1 MADLKQQT
9 IQLLQRLIA
18 TKSYSENEGGTAAH
32 LKDWCDHHK
41 IRYQTNGHTV
51 WATNEHYDPKRPTLL
66 LNSHHDTVYPN
77 QAYTRDPFDPV
88 IEDGKLYGLGSN
100 DAGALVDAFGARLT
114 LVEGC
119 FGDME
124 ALAQD
129 AGFAELDGVMLDLGV
144 SSMQLDQPA
153 RGFSF
158 MRDGPLDMR
167 MGATGTSAEELVNEA
182 DPALLVSILSVYGE
196 ERRARAIVR
205 ALVVRRETA
214 RITRTGEL
222 AEIVCSVLG
231 QPRGKGAHPA
241 TRTFQAL
248 RIYLNDELG
257 ELLRGLHAAERLL
270 RPGGRLVVVTFHSLE
285 DRMVKKFLANRSGR
299 AGRPSRYL
307 PEQAG
312 PASSFEELP
321 KRTQKAG
328 ADELARNS
336 RARSARLRGAVRTTA
351 PAFPE
356 DESLL
361 PAGAPK
367 PAQYSALGGRP

>member
-1 MADLKQQT
+1 MSGGGCNQRQPARMPPT
-9 IQLLQRLIA
+9 SAPHIPVLLSEVVTAIA
-18 TKSYSENEGGTAAH
+18 PAEGEIYLDGTFGA
-32 LKDWCDHHK
+32 
-41 IRYQTNGHTV
+41 GG
-51 WATNEHYDPKRPTLL
+51 
-66 LNSHHDTVYPN
+66 
-77 QAYTRDPFDPV
+77 YTRAVLEAAGCSVLALDRDPQA
-88 IEDGKLYGLGSN
+88 LA
-100 DAGALVDAFGARLT
+100 DAGALADAFGARLN
-114 LVEGC
+114 LIEGC

-124 ALAQD
+124 ARAHD
-129 AGFAELDGVMLDLGV
+129 AGFSELDGVMLDLGV
-144 SSMQLDQPA
+144 SSMQLDQA
-153 RGFSF
+153 ERGFSF

-167 MGATGTSAEELVNEA
+167 MGANGTSAEDLVNEA

-205 ALVVRRETA
+205 ALVARREAA

-222 AEIVCSVLG
+222 AEVVCSVLG

-241 TRTFQAL
+241 TQTFQAL

-299 AGRPSRYL
+299 AGRPSRHL

-312 PASSFEELP
+312 PASSFEELS

-336 RARSARLRGAVRTTA
+336 RARSARLRGAVRTGA

-361 PAGAPK
+361 PAGAPQREH
-367 PAQYSALGGRP
+367 AIAVGGRP

>member
-1 MADLKQQT
+1 MPPTSAPH
-9 IQLLQRLIA
+9 IPVLL
-18 TKSYSENEGGTAAH
+18 SEVVTAVAPAEGDVYLDGTFGA
-32 LKDWCDHHK
+32 
-41 IRYQTNGHTV
+41 GG
-51 WATNEHYDPKRPTLL
+51 
-66 LNSHHDTVYPN
+66 
-77 QAYTRDPFDPV
+77 YTRAVLEAAGCSVLALDRDPQA
-88 IEDGKLYGLGSN
+88 LA

-114 LVEGC
+114 LVKGC

-124 ALAQD
+124 AHAQD

-182 DPALLVSILSVYGE
+182 DPALLVSILRVYGE
-196 ERRARAIVR
+196 ERRARAIVN

-214 RITRTGEL
+214 RVTRTGEL

-299 AGRPSRYL
+299 AGRPSRHL

-321 KRTQKAG
+321 KRTQVAG
-328 ADELARNS
+328 AAEMAQNS
-336 RARSARLRGAVRTTA
+336 RARSARLRWAVRTTA

-361 PAGAPK
+361 PAGALK
-367 PAQYSALGGRP
+367 LKQTAAIGGRL

>member
-1 MADLKQQT
+1 MPPRPSPHVPV
-9 IQLLQRLIA
+9 LLSEVVTAIA
-18 TKSYSENEGGTAAH
+18 PTKGDIYLDGTFGAGG
-32 LKDWCDHHK
+32 
-41 IRYQTNGHTV
+41 
-51 WATNEHYDPKRPTLL
+51 
-66 LNSHHDTVYPN
+66 
-77 QAYTRDPFDPV
+77 YTRAVLEAADCSVLAFDRDPQA
-88 IEDGKLYGLGSN
+88 LA
-100 DAGALVDAFGARLT
+100 DAGALADTYGARLT
-114 LVEGC
+114 MVEGC

-129 AGFAELDGVMLDLGV
+129 AGFSELDGVMLDLGV

-167 MGATGTSAEELVNEA
+167 MGANGTSAEELVNEA
-182 DPALLVSILSVYGE
+182 DPALLISILSVYGE

-222 AEIVCSVLG
+222 AEIICTVLG
-231 QPRGKGAHPA
+231 QPRGKGTHPA

-299 AGRPSRYL
+299 AGRPSRHL
-307 PEQAG
+307 PDQAA
-312 PASSFEELP
+312 PASSFVELP
-321 KRTQKAG
+321 KRKQKVS

-336 RARSARLRGAVRTTA
+336 RARSARLRVAVRTTA

-361 PAGAPK
+361 PAGALK
-367 PAQYSALGGRP
+367 LIQTTAIGGRP

>member
-1 MADLKQQT
+1 MPPT
-9 IQLLQRLIA
+9 PSPHVPVLLSEVVTAIA
-18 TKSYSENEGGTAAH
+18 PTEGDIYLDGTFGA
-32 LKDWCDHHK
+32 
-41 IRYQTNGHTV
+41 GG
-51 WATNEHYDPKRPTLL
+51 
-66 LNSHHDTVYPN
+66 
-77 QAYTRDPFDPV
+77 YTRAVLEAADCSVLAFDRDPQA
-88 IEDGKLYGLGSN
+88 LA
-100 DAGALVDAFGARLT
+100 DAGTLADTYGARLT
-114 LVEGC
+114 MVEGR

-129 AGFAELDGVMLDLGV
+129 AGFSELDGVMLDLGV

-167 MGATGTSAEELVNEA
+167 MGANGTSAEELVNEA
-182 DPALLVSILSVYGE
+182 DPALLISILSVYGE

-205 ALVVRRETA
+205 ALLVRREMA

-222 AEIVCSVLG
+222 AEIICTVLG

-299 AGRPSRYL
+299 AGRPSRHL
-307 PEQAG
+307 PDQAA

-321 KRTQKAG
+321 KRKQKVS

-361 PAGAPK
+361 PAGALK
-367 PAQYSALGGRP
+367 LIQTTAIGGRP

>member
-1 MADLKQQT
+1 MPPRPSPHVPV
-9 IQLLQRLIA
+9 LLSEVVTAIA
-18 TKSYSENEGGTAAH
+18 PAKGDIYLDGTFGAGG
-32 LKDWCDHHK
+32 
-41 IRYQTNGHTV
+41 
-51 WATNEHYDPKRPTLL
+51 
-66 LNSHHDTVYPN
+66 
-77 QAYTRDPFDPV
+77 YTRAVLEAAGCSVLALDRDPQA
-88 IEDGKLYGLGSN
+88 LA

-124 ALAQD
+124 ALAQA

-231 QPRGKGAHPA
+231 PPRGKGAHPA

-257 ELLRGLHAAERLL
+257 ELLRGLHAAERHAE
-270 RPGGRLVVVTFHSLE
+270 RC
-285 DRMVKKFLANRSGR
+285 
-299 AGRPSRYL
+299 
-307 PEQAG
+307 
-312 PASSFEELP
+312 
-321 KRTQKAG
+321 
-328 ADELARNS
+328 
-336 RARSARLRGAVRTTA
+336 
-351 PAFPE
+351 
-356 DESLL
+356 
-361 PAGAPK
+361 
-367 PAQYSALGGRP
+367 

>member
-1 MADLKQQT
+1 
-9 IQLLQRLIA
+9 
-18 TKSYSENEGGTAAH
+18 
-32 LKDWCDHHK
+32 
-41 IRYQTNGHTV
+41 
-51 WATNEHYDPKRPTLL
+51 
-66 LNSHHDTVYPN
+66 
-77 QAYTRDPFDPV
+77 
-88 IEDGKLYGLGSN
+88 
-100 DAGALVDAFGARLT
+100 
-114 LVEGC
+114 
-119 FGDME
+119 
-124 ALAQD
+124 
-129 AGFAELDGVMLDLGV
+129 
-144 SSMQLDQPA
+144 
-153 RGFSF
+153 

-167 MGATGTSAEELVNEA
+167 MGATGTSAEDLVMKPTRLA
-182 DPALLVSILSVYGE
+182 RIHFVGLW
-196 ERRARAIVR
+196 RRAPRARHCR

-299 AGRPSRYL
+299 AGRPSRHL

-321 KRTQKAG
+321 KRTQKPVPMNWLEIPRALG
-328 ADELARNS
+328 AVAR
-336 RARSARLRGAVRTTA
+336 AVRTTA

-367 PAQYSALGGRP
+367 LTQTALSEVVHDPYF

>member
-1 MADLKQQT
+1 
-9 IQLLQRLIA
+9 
-18 TKSYSENEGGTAAH
+18 
-32 LKDWCDHHK
+32 
-41 IRYQTNGHTV
+41 
-51 WATNEHYDPKRPTLL
+51 
-66 LNSHHDTVYPN
+66 
-77 QAYTRDPFDPV
+77 
-88 IEDGKLYGLGSN
+88 
-100 DAGALVDAFGARLT
+100 
-114 LVEGC
+114 
-119 FGDME
+119 
-124 ALAQD
+124 
-129 AGFAELDGVMLDLGV
+129 MLDLGV
-144 SSMQLDQPA
+144 SSMQLDQA
-153 RGFSF
+153 ERGFSF

-167 MGATGTSAEELVNEA
+167 MGATGTSAEDVVNEA

-205 ALVVRRETA
+205 ALVARREAA

-222 AEIVCSVLG
+222 AEVVCSVLG

-241 TRTFQAL
+241 TQTFQAL

-299 AGRPSRYL
+299 AGRPSRHL

-336 RARSARLRGAVRTTA
+336 RARSARLRGAVRTGA

-361 PAGAPK
+361 PAGAPQREH
-367 PAQYSALGGRP
+367 AIAVGGRP

>member
-1 MADLKQQT
+1 
-9 IQLLQRLIA
+9 
-18 TKSYSENEGGTAAH
+18 
-32 LKDWCDHHK
+32 
-41 IRYQTNGHTV
+41 
-51 WATNEHYDPKRPTLL
+51 
-66 LNSHHDTVYPN
+66 
-77 QAYTRDPFDPV
+77 
-88 IEDGKLYGLGSN
+88 
-100 DAGALVDAFGARLT
+100 
-114 LVEGC
+114 
-119 FGDME
+119 
-124 ALAQD
+124 
-129 AGFAELDGVMLDLGV
+129 
-144 SSMQLDQPA
+144 
-153 RGFSF
+153 
-158 MRDGPLDMR
+158 
-167 MGATGTSAEELVNEA
+167 
-182 DPALLVSILSVYGE
+182 
-196 ERRARAIVR
+196 
-205 ALVVRRETA
+205 
-214 RITRTGEL
+214 TRTGEL

-299 AGRPSRYL
+299 AGRPSRHL

-321 KRTQKAG
+321 KRAQKAG

-361 PAGAPK
+361 PAGALK
-367 PAQYSALGGRP
+367 LIQTTAIGGRP

>member
-1 MADLKQQT
+1 MALEKRTMLRSLSAQAGPPEFGSVSGGGCNQRQPARMPPT
-9 IQLLQRLIA
+9 SAPHIPVLLSEVVTAIA
-18 TKSYSENEGGTAAH
+18 PAKGDIYLDGTFGAGG
-32 LKDWCDHHK
+32 
-41 IRYQTNGHTV
+41 
-51 WATNEHYDPKRPTLL
+51 
-66 LNSHHDTVYPN
+66 
-77 QAYTRDPFDPV
+77 YTRAVLEAAGCSVLALDRDPQA
-88 IEDGKLYGLGSN
+88 LA
-100 DAGALVDAFGARLT
+100 DADLVDAFGARLT

-129 AGFAELDGVMLDLGV
+129 AGLPGGRRDARSRCFVHAT
-144 SSMQLDQPA
+144 DQPA

-167 MGATGTSAEELVNEA
+167 MGATGTSAEDLVNEA

-196 ERRARAIVR
+196 ERARAPLCVR
-205 ALVVRRETA
+205 FGAA
-214 RITRTGEL
+214 RNGAHHPHRRTGRDCMQC
-222 AEIVCSVLG
+222 AGSAARQGCTS
-231 QPRGKGAHPA
+231 A

-299 AGRPSRYL
+299 AGRPASS
-307 PEQAG
+307 AGAGG

-336 RARSARLRGAVRTTA
+336 RARSARLRGRCA
-351 PAFPE
+351 PPHLRFPKMKACFRRVHR
-356 DESLL
+356 SSH
-361 PAGAPK
+361 K
-367 PAQYSALGGRP
+367 QRIGGRP

>member
-1 MADLKQQT
+1 MSGGGCNQWQPARMPPT
-9 IQLLQRLIA
+9 SAPHIPVLL
-18 TKSYSENEGGTAAH
+18 SEVVTAVAPAKGDVYLDGTFGAGG
-32 LKDWCDHHK
+32 
-41 IRYQTNGHTV
+41 
-51 WATNEHYDPKRPTLL
+51 
-66 LNSHHDTVYPN
+66 
-77 QAYTRDPFDPV
+77 YTRAVLEAAGCSVLALDRDPQA
-88 IEDGKLYGLGSN
+88 LA
-100 DAGALVDAFGARLT
+100 DAGALVDAFGTRLT

-129 AGFAELDGVMLDLGV
+129 AGFAELDAVMLDLGV

-205 ALVVRRETA
+205 TLVVRRERA

-231 QPRGKGAHPA
+231 QPRGKSAHPA

-248 RIYLNDELG
+248 RIYLNNELE

-299 AGRPSRYL
+299 AGRPSRHL

-336 RARSARLRGAVRTTA
+336 RARSARLRGAVRTAA

-367 PAQYSALGGRP
+367 LTQTAAIGGRP